1 MYESFYSFSAMPFQ
15 LTPDS
20 RFYFG
25 SQEHR
30 KAMAFLQYGLAQREG
45 FVVITGEIGA
55 GKTTLVEHLLSTL
68 DPNEYVVARV
78 VTTQLS
84 GYDTLCVIANA
95 FGITSD
101 GIEKGALIS
110 RVRQFF
116 AGIQAQGKHAL
127 VIVDEAQS
135 LTKEAVEE
143 LRMLSNLTAGPRAPF
158 QGVFLGQPE
167 FRAAL
172 SSPELQQLRQRVTA
186 SCHLGALKAEDTRK
200 YIEHRLT
207 RVGWNNDPAFSDSAF
222 AEIHWH
228 SGGIPRRINSLCSRL
243 LLLGYLE
250 ERHLIEALVVANVAK
265 EMVAEL
271 GMFPGSPEPAALG
284 RVQDTPPQHTTH
296 ELQSRLARLEHATDR
311 HGKAIVRV
319 LDLALRYLPAEGVK

>member
-1 MYESFYSFSAMPFQ
+1 MYQSYYSFSAMPFQ
-15 LTPDS
+15 LTPDG

-55 GKTTLVEHLLSTL
+55 GKTTLVEHLLAML
-68 DPNEYVVARV
+68 NPNEYVVARV
-78 VTTQLS
+78 LTTQLS

-95 FGITSD
+95 FGIASD
-101 GIEKGALIS
+101 GIEKGVLVN

-116 AGIQAQGKHAL
+116 VATQAQGKHAL

-135 LTKEAVEE
+135 LTREAVEE
-143 LRMLSNLTAGPRAPF
+143 LRMLSNLTAGPQAPF

-172 SSPELQQLRQRVTA
+172 SSPEMQQLRQRVTA
-186 SCHLGALKAEDTRK
+186 SCHLGALKADDTRK
-200 YIEHRLT
+200 YIEHRLG
-207 RVGWNNDPAFSDSAF
+207 RVGWNNDPSFSENAF

-250 ERHLIEALVVANVAK
+250 ERHTIEGTIVANVAK

-271 GMFPGSPEPAALG
+271 GASTTLAA
-284 RVQDTPPQHTTH
+284 TMPQSAEIGFNSGQAAH
-296 ELQSRLARLEHATDR
+296 ELQSRIERLEQTSDKQGR
-311 HGKAIVRV
+311 AIVRL
-319 LDLALRYLPAEGVK
+319 LDLALRHLPAETAQ